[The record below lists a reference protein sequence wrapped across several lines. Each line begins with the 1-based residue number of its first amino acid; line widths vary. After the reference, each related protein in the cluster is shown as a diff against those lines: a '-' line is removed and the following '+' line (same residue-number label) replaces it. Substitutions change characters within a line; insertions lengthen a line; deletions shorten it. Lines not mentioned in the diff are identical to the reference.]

1 MSDVVYKIED
11 LVRITGLTR
20 RTIRFYIQE
29 GLLDGPEGE
38 RRGAHY
44 LASHLEALLRI
55 RRLAAEGMTLNAI
68 KQYMKDDTGDAT
80 ATLTMPKPGTTRTC
94 VHIAI
99 APGVELTVDP
109 TAANIDAE
117 RLRALIRRL
126 ASVVDS
132 QEQQDGLLN

>member
-1 MSDVVYKIED
+1 MPDVVYKIED

-55 RRLAAEGMTLNAI
+55 RRLASEGMSLNAI
-68 KQYMKDDTGDAT
+68 KEYLKNGSVDAT
-80 ATLTMPKPGTTRTC
+80 ATVHMPKPGTTRTC

-99 APGVELTVDP
+99 ALGVELTVDP

-117 RLRALIRRL
+117 GLRALIRRL
-126 ASVVDS
+126 ASAVDS
-132 QEQQDGLLN
+132 QERQDDLLN

>member
-1 MSDVVYKIED
+1 MPDVVFKIED

-29 GLLDGPEGE
+29 GLLNGPEGK
-38 RRGAHY
+38 RRSAHY
-44 LASHLEALLRI
+44 LASHLEDLLRI
-55 RRLAAEGMTLNAI
+55 RRLASEGMSLNAI
-68 KQYMKDDTGDAT
+68 KEYLKNGSLDAPT
-80 ATLTMPKPGTTRTC
+80 TVHMPKPGTTRTC

-109 TAANIDAE
+109 TAANIDGE
-117 RLRALIRRL
+117 GLRALIRRL
-126 ASVVDS
+126 ASAVDS

>member
-68 KQYMKDDTGDAT
+68 KQYMKDDTSDAT
-80 ATLTMPKPGTTRTC
+80 ATLAMPKPGTTPPK
-94 VHIAI
+94 A
-99 APGVELTVDP
+99 
-109 TAANIDAE
+109 
-117 RLRALIRRL
+117 
-126 ASVVDS
+126 
-132 QEQQDGLLN
+132 